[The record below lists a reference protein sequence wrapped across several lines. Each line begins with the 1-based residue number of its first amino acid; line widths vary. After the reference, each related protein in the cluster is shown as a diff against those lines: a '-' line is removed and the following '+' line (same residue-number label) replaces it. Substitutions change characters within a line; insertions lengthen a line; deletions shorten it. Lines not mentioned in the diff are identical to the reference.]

1 MANPT
6 IITGTES
13 DASYPSVQ
21 TNQIDVDED
30 VMLLEGSKS
39 LFYPIVMRTTT
50 KAAHG
55 QKKEWLEKQVVP
67 VYTAATASFTSS
79 ATSFP
84 LATGTG
90 AYLSV
95 NDQIRNELTGES
107 MLVTAV
113 AGDTPTVI
121 RGWGSVAGTASSGS
135 ADGIIR
141 LGNVSPQG
149 ASYPTIKDTQ
159 VVGQYNYQQ
168 ISRKSLGLVN
178 TATKENFRGEN
189 DALAAKQATA
199 MLDIIRQTEMNFFM
213 GRRNSSTASTS
224 NAGTQSQLSMGGV
237 IDYISTNITSSAGSL
252 SQDAWETW
260 LNDKLFA
267 HGDVGGNKLVVCSPL
282 VGRAVNSFMAG
293 KLAIPTV
300 DTNKWGVV
308 VKNYQFSLGTVDI
321 FVHPDWR
328 QFTASASNNNSLG
341 GTAIGLDMSCIYMS
355 GLRPLALLENRQNP
369 GDDQHVDEYLQ
380 EITMVFKQ
388 EARHAKLTGVTGHA

>member
-1 MANPT
+1 MAPT

-13 DASYPSVQ
+13 DANFPSVQ

-30 VMLLEGSKS
+30 IMLLEGSKS
-39 LFYPIVMRTTT
+39 LFYPIVMKTTT
-50 KAAHG
+50 KAATG
-55 QKKEWLEKQVVP
+55 QKKEWLEDQVVP
-67 VYTAATASFTSS
+67 VYAAAAASFTSG
-79 ATSFP
+79 TSITM
-84 LATGTG
+84 AAGTG
-90 AYLSV
+90 AYFSV
-95 NDQIRNELTGES
+95 NDQIRDELTGES

-113 AGDTPTVI
+113 SGDILTVL
-121 RGWGSVAGTASSGS
+121 RGWGSVASTNSSGS

-159 VVGQYNYQQ
+159 VVGQFNYQQ

-189 DALAAKQATA
+189 DPLAYKQGKAL
-199 MLDIIRQTEMNFFM
+199 LDIVRQTELNFFL

-224 NAGTQSQLSMGGV
+224 SAGTQSQLSMGGV
-237 IDYISTNITSSAGSL
+237 IDYISTNVSSTAGSL
-252 SQDAWETW
+252 SQDAFETW
-260 LNDKLFA
+260 LTDKLFA
-267 HGDVGGNKLVVCSPL
+267 HGDVGGNKLVVCSPI
-282 VGRAVNSFMAG
+282 VGRALNSYMNG
-293 KLAIPTV
+293 KLAIPNV
-300 DTNKWGVV
+300 DTNKWGVNV
-308 VKNYQFSLGTVDI
+308 LKYQFALGTVDI

-328 QFTASASNNNSLG
+328 QYSASAVNNNSLG
-341 GTAIGLDMSCIYMS
+341 GMAIGLDMSCIYMS

>member
-1 MANPT
+1 MAPT

-13 DASYPSVQ
+13 DANFPSVQ

-30 VMLLEGSKS
+30 IMLLEGSKS

-55 QKKEWLEKQVVP
+55 QKKEWLEDEVVP
-67 VYTAATASFTSS
+67 VYTAAAQSFTTQ
-79 ATSFP
+79 TSF
-84 LATGTG
+84 LVTAGTG
-90 AYLSV
+90 AYFSV
-95 NDQIRNELTGES
+95 NDQIRDELTGES
-107 MLVTAV
+107 MLVTGV
-113 AGDTPTVI
+113 ATDTLTVT
-121 RGWGSVAGTASSGS
+121 RGWGSVASTSSSG
-135 ADGIIR
+135 ATDGIIR

-189 DALAAKQATA
+189 DPLAYKQGKAL
-199 MLDIIRQTEMNFFM
+199 LDIVRQTEMNFFM
-213 GRRNSSTASTS
+213 GRRNSSTAATS

-237 IDYISTNITSSAGSL
+237 LDYITTNVSSTATTL
-252 SQDAWETW
+252 TQDAWETW
-260 LNDKLFA
+260 LTTKAFA
-267 HGDVGGNKLVVCSPL
+267 HGDIGGNKLVVCSPI
-282 VGRAVNSFMAG
+282 VAQRINAYPRSNIAPPSTD
-293 KLAIPTV
+293 I
-300 DTNKWGVV
+300 NKWGLNIT
-308 VKNYQFSLGTVDI
+308 KYQFALGTVDI

-328 QFTASASNNNSLG
+328 QFAGAAASNTSLG
-341 GTAIGLDMSCIYMS
+341 GTAICLDMSCIYMS

-380 EITMVFKQ
+380 ELTMVFKQ
-388 EARHAKLTGVTGHA
+388 ERRHAKITGVTAP